1 MIKGG
6 NLRVREEET
15 EESER
20 IERKRKKKIVYQEK
34 DKGSRIGVNEI
45 LITVSEKYFLC
56 KIQIEK
62 STFL

>member
-1 MIKGG
+1 VKE
-6 NLRVREEET
+6 LRENE
-15 EESER
+15 
-20 IERKRKKKIVYQEK
+20 KKIVYQEK

>member
-1 MIKGG
+1 VKE
-6 NLRVREEET
+6 LRENE
-15 EESER
+15 
-20 IERKRKKKIVYQEK
+20 KKKIVYQEK

>member
-20 IERKRKKKIVYQEK
+20 IERKRKKKNSISGK
-34 DKGSRIGVNEI
+34 R
-45 LITVSEKYFLC
+45 
-56 KIQIEK
+56 
-62 STFL
+62 

>member
-20 IERKRKKKIVYQEK
+20 IERKRKKNSISGK
-34 DKGSRIGVNEI
+34 R
-45 LITVSEKYFLC
+45 
-56 KIQIEK
+56 
-62 STFL
+62 